1 MRFWI
6 IRKRILCACAYR
18 PFLIIIRHVM
28 QDCFLALRNFNLTYK
43 CHEIKASFIQN
54 RGIQRDISEKLG
66 IRPLSVFN

>member
-28 QDCFLALRNFNLTYK
+28 QDCFLALRIFNLTSAMK
-43 CHEIKASFIQN
+43 
-54 RGIQRDISEKLG
+54 
-66 IRPLSVFN
+66 